1 MCPPLLQGVP
11 QLALCL
17 TEEREDHIIA
27 ATAWSLGQIGCH
39 TSEHAKTVVLSNVLP
54 KLLEFYMDTSSSED
68 LKDKVSSRLPSETWG
83 QQFSCSSVLDVF
95 TASYVDITG
104 PCAS

>member
-54 KLLEFYMDTSSSED
+54 KMLELYMDTSSSED
-68 LKDKVSSRLPSETWG
+68 LKEKVSSRLHSEPTI
-83 QQFSCSSVLDVF
+83 QLLFCTRCIHAHL
-95 TASYVDITG
+95 
-104 PCAS
+104 

>member
-54 KLLEFYMDTSSSED
+54 KMLELYMDTRSSED
-68 LKDKVSSRLPSETWG
+68 LKEKVSSLLPSEPTI
-83 QQFSCSSVLDVF
+83 QLFFCTRCIHL
-95 TASYVDITG
+95 
-104 PCAS
+104 

>member
-39 TSEHAKTVVLSNVLP
+39 TSEHAKAVVLSNVLP
-54 KLLEFYMDTSSSED
+54 KLLELYMDTSSSED
-68 LKDKVSSRLPSETWG
+68 LKEKVRSQLPSEPTI
-83 QQFSCSSVLDVF
+83 QLLFCRCIL
-95 TASYVDITG
+95 AHL
-104 PCAS
+104 

>member
-1 MCPPLLQGVP
+1 MCSPLLQGVP

-17 TEEREDHIIA
+17 NEEREDHIIA

-54 KLLEFYMDTSSSED
+54 KLLELYMDTSSSED
-68 LKDKVSSRLPSETWG
+68 LKEKVCSRLHSAPTI
-83 QQFSCSSVLDVF
+83 QLLFCTRCIHAHL
-95 TASYVDITG
+95 
-104 PCAS
+104 